1 MDDDDWL
8 DAAALAQIDA
18 LEQHHAASSQGSS
31 QMQSPPPAPL
41 PPAPGPPQAPDDL
54 SAPLSH
60 YFGFSALRGGQEE
73 AIRGVLSGR
82 DVCVYWP
89 TGQGKSICYQLPAL
103 IARKVAV
110 VVTPLVSLMVDQ
122 CAKLNHTVGSLPEF
136 AGRRPAIFLGPHQT
150 DHAAE
155 ERALSTVLLI
165 TPDFMLNSAGGFDL
179 FADTLNEALTLL
191 GVFVGLIFGL
201 LLTAV
206 LPGAED
212 TTGTR
217 KTIVKLVSFPGK
229 MFLNLLKMMVVPLI
243 SGSMIAGVCALQSA
257 GANTGKLARVTFSF
271 FAATTLIAVFIGL
284 VVVNVIQPGL

>member
-1 MDDDDWL
+1 MLQQKARPLALGWAKRNKWVDFVKFRFDFVKFTSGMPRGNRGKSPEAEAEGEREGEDVGL
-8 DAAALAQIDA
+8 VCPAHAAAGREGTAARCVALAHED
-18 LEQHHAASSQGSS
+18 
-31 QMQSPPPAPL
+31 PL
-41 PPAPGPPQAPDDL
+41 L
-54 SAPLSH
+54 
-60 YFGFSALRGGQEE
+60 
-73 AIRGVLSGR
+73 
-82 DVCVYWP
+82 
-89 TGQGKSICYQLPAL
+89 
-103 IARKVAV
+103 
-110 VVTPLVSLMVDQ
+110 
-122 CAKLNHTVGSLPEF
+122 
-136 AGRRPAIFLGPHQT
+136 
-150 DHAAE
+150 
-155 ERALSTVLLI
+155 
-165 TPDFMLNSAGGFDL
+165 
-179 FADTLNEALTLL
+179 ALTLL